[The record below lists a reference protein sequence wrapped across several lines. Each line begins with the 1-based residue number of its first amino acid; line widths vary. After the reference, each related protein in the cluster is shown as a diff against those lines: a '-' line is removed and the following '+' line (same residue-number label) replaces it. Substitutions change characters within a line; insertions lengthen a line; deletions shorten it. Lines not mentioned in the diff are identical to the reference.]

1 MEAVTFILTT
11 AGRNALVNAL
21 HTGVQDVVIT
31 EVGYGS
37 ASYVPTP
44 EMTSLHE
51 EIKRVPARAAQNV
64 GDGIIS
70 INALDDSS
78 DAYAVYEVGIYARVT
93 STGEEI
99 LFAIY
104 SNEEALALLEKTSLS
119 ITNIDFDLFIGSAET
134 GAIEFGDTNFLNP
147 PATTTIAGVIMLAT
161 AEEIALGQNGNKAIT
176 PGALINALKLGTSDN
191 VLTNV
196 LVETLKS
203 IVGTKIN
210 CIAQAPSS
218 ASEIEG
224 LMASPASGA
233 GGMTG
238 GTEVEVLDTTPVE
251 DEDLSSEV
259 LSMAPATYQQSEM
272 QSNSAITSF
281 KLDLDG
287 VEPGE
292 LQEGVAL
299 ISPSKSNL

>member
-21 HTGVQDVVIT
+21 HTGVQDVVLT

-44 EMTSLHE
+44 EMTSLQE
-51 EIKRVPARAAQNV
+51 EIKRVPARSAQNV

-99 LFAIY
+99 LFAVY
-104 SNEEALALLEKTSLS
+104 SNEEAQALLEKTSLS

-176 PGALINALKLGTSDN
+176 PAALINALKLGPSDN
-191 VLTNV
+191 VLTNRLIEALRAV
-196 LVETLKS
+196 VGSRVSFLNQIPTTADEVDGLVATPS
-203 IVGTKIN
+203 ANDGTSK
-210 CIAQAPSS
+210 
-218 ASEIEG
+218 
-224 LMASPASGA
+224 
-233 GGMTG
+233 T
-238 GTEVEVLDTTPVE
+238 TEVEILENTPSE
-251 DEDLSSEV
+251 NGDLSSET
-259 LSMAPATYQQSEM
+259 LAIAPSSYNEIQA
-272 QSNSAITSF
+272 NSAITSF

>member
-21 HTGVQDVVIT
+21 HTGVQDVVLT

-44 EMTSLHE
+44 EMTSLQE

-99 LFAIY
+99 LFAVY
-104 SNEEALALLEKTSLS
+104 SNEEAQALLEKTSLS

-176 PGALINALKLGTSDN
+176 PAALINALKLGASDN
-191 VLTNV
+191 VLTNRLIEALRAV
-196 LVETLKS
+196 VGSRVSFLNQIPTTADEVDGLVATPS
-203 IVGTKIN
+203 ANDGTSK
-210 CIAQAPSS
+210 
-218 ASEIEG
+218 
-224 LMASPASGA
+224 
-233 GGMTG
+233 T
-238 GTEVEVLDTTPVE
+238 TEVEILENTPSE
-251 DEDLSSEV
+251 NGDLSSET
-259 LSMAPATYQQSEM
+259 LAIAPSSYNEIQA
-272 QSNSAITSF
+272 NSAITSF